1 MFAFMLKKLAI
12 LIAVIAVAVGVGKFA
27 IDNIENISAE
37 SAGKVEVTHRSL
49 DNIKDIIEIEAI
61 PYKTVTK
68 TTSALRNGTQSVVQQ
83 GVAGEKTVMYTI
95 TYGAGGKELERKKKS
110 ETITKM
116 PVHETI
122 VKGTLV
128 PTN

>member
-12 LIAVIAVAVGVGKFA
+12 LIAVVAVAVGVGKFA
-27 IDNIENISAE
+27 IDNIENISAD
-37 SAGKVEVTHRSL
+37 SAGKVEVTQRSI
-49 DNIKDIIEIEAI
+49 DSIKDVVELEPI
-61 PYKTVTK
+61 PFKTITK
-68 TTSALRNGTQSVVQQ
+68 TTSALRSGTQSVVQQ

-110 ETITKM
+110 EVITK
-116 PVHETI
+116 PAINETI

-128 PTN
+128 VE